1 MAACLKK
8 EPRSGRGLQAKEDIW
23 PFIQQLAMTRAD
35 RLAGRASSAVKA
47 SVNQPTQV
55 LKKSRYIQIRGR
67 NRRRYCIQP
76 REGNHVRHEQDSNL
90 CSVDDGAPKLSVL
103 WGRRPHETL
112 QQLETGRVHDRGYR
126 QQSARKRVRQA
137 GGGLSYIYGCWSRV
151 RIGDHER
158 R

>member
-1 MAACLKK
+1 MSACLKK
-8 EPRSGRGLQAKEDIW
+8 EPRSGRGYQAREDIW

-35 RLAGRASSAVKA
+35 RLAAGLLRPAN
-47 SVNQPTQV
+47 VNQPTQA
-55 LKKSRYIQIRGR
+55 LKKSRYIEIRGR

-76 REGNHVRHEQDSNL
+76 REGNHARHEQDSNL
-90 CSVDDGAPKLSVL
+90 CSVDDGAPRLSVL
-103 WGRRPHETL
+103 WGRLPHETL
-112 QQLETGRVHDRGYR
+112 RQLETGRVHDRGYR

>member
-8 EPRSGRGLQAKEDIW
+8 EPRSGRGYQAREDIW

-47 SVNQPTQV
+47 SVNQPTQA

-76 REGNHVRHEQDSNL
+76 REGTMPASHEILICAALTTGLLLQGSS
-90 CSVDDGAPKLSVL
+90 CFGDD
-103 WGRRPHETL
+103 
-112 QQLETGRVHDRGYR
+112 
-126 QQSARKRVRQA
+126 
-137 GGGLSYIYGCWSRV
+137 
-151 RIGDHER
+151 
-158 R
+158 